1 MTENQK
7 PKQEYWNTWRLIK
20 WILIAF
26 PVLVFYIYNS
36 HHASKAVRKK
46 EQLTKRLKE
55 LHSERISL
63 ESDIT
68 QASKQ
73 TKIAEEMKPRGLKEI
88 TNPPYKIIREE
99 RK

>member
-1 MTENQK
+1 MTKKEEQ
-7 PKQEYWNTWRLIK
+7 PKEYWNTWRLIK

-26 PVLVFYIYNS
+26 PVLIFYIYNS

-46 EQLTKRLKE
+46 EILTKKLKE

-68 QASKQ
+68 KASKQ
-73 TKIAEEMKPRGLKEI
+73 TKIAEEMQARGLKEI
-88 TNPPYKIIREE
+88 TNPPLKLIREN